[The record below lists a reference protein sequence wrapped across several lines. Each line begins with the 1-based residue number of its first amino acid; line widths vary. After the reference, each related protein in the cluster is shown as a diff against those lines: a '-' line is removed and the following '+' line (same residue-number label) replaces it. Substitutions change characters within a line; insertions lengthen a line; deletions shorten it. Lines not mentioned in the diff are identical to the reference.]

1 LLIIR
6 GLVLRSMLQ
15 IGLVGKPNTGK
26 STFFAAATLIDVKI
40 APYPFTTVD
49 PNIGVGYVKFRCVC
63 RDLSVKDQPRN
74 SFCIEGWRFAPVEL
88 IDVAGLVPDAW
99 KGRGLGNRF
108 LDNLRQALVLIHV
121 IDASGSTDSEGRPV
135 KPGEHDPIEDVRF
148 LEREIDMWLFQIL
161 KGDWE
166 KIARSIDVM
175 GKDTVKELYKRLS
188 GLGFKEEDIES
199 SLEELSL
206 ISKKLTAWT
215 DEDIVSFIKFV
226 RCKSKP
232 ILIAANKADIPV
244 AEDNIKRLRKEL
256 GDRYKI
262 IPTSAEAELALRKAA
277 KMGAIRYIPGED
289 RFEVIGE
296 VTSSQR
302 KGLQYIEDNVLKKW
316 GSTGVQEAVNVA
328 VFELANM
335 IAVYPVE
342 NENKYTDHE
351 GRVLPD
357 VFLVPKGTTVK
368 ELAYM
373 IHTEL
378 GERFAFGIDART
390 KRRLSADFVIEHR
403 SVIKVV
409 TSR

>member
-1 LLIIR
+1 M
-6 GLVLRSMLQ
+6 LRSMLQ
-15 IGLVGKPNTGK
+15 VGLVGKPNTGK

-49 PNIGVGYVKFRCVC
+49 PNIGIGHVRFECVC
-63 RDLSVKDQPRN
+63 KDLNVKDQPRN

-88 IDVAGLVPDAW
+88 IDVAGLVPEAW

-108 LDNLRQALVLIHV
+108 LDNLRQAPVLIHV
-121 IDASGSTDSEGRPV
+121 IDASGSTDLEGRPI

-148 LEREIDMWLFQIL
+148 LEKEIDMWIYQIL
-161 KGDWE
+161 KRDWE

-175 GKDTVKELYKRLS
+175 GKDTAKELYKRLS
-188 GLGFKEEDIES
+188 GLGFKERDIEV
-199 SLEELSL
+199 SLEELGL
-206 ISKKLTAWT
+206 IYKKPSRWT
-215 DEDIVSFIKFV
+215 DEDIVSFTKLV
-226 RCKSKP
+226 RYRSKP
-232 ILIAANKADIPV
+232 ILIAANKADIPIS
-244 AEDNIKRLRKEL
+244 EDNIKRLRSEL
-256 GDRYKI
+256 GDRYKV

-277 KMGAIRYIPGED
+277 KMGVIKYIPGD
-289 RFEVIGE
+289 SKFEIVGE
-296 VTSSQR
+296 LTSSQI

-316 GSTGVQEAVNVA
+316 GSTGVQEAINIA
-328 VFELANM
+328 VFKLANM

-357 VFLVPKGTTVK
+357 VFLVPKGTTVR

-378 GERFAFGIDART
+378 GEKFTFGIDAKT

-403 SVIKVV
+403 SIIKIV